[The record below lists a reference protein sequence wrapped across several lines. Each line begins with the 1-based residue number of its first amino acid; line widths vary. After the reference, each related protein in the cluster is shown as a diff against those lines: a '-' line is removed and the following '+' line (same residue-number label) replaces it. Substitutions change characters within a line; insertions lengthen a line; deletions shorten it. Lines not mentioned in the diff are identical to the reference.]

1 MFFIFV
7 SEVPSVFMKRITFQS
22 QRVVPAQASRHV
34 FLFMLWLISAVAIV
48 MLILAAPARA
58 AQPAETSPFALEIPF
73 DSDHGVPIVKVWVN
87 GKGPFAF
94 IVDTGE
100 EHMGVISPKIANELK
115 LPQVG
120 TGKTSDPTNGHE
132 VDGPMFET
140 ATLEFA
146 GFKSEK
152 VQLFGIDA
160 GVDGVIG
167 LPMFREY
174 LSEFQPANK
183 RIVLRRASLP
193 ESNGKDIFTYTA
205 PEGIPD
211 MEMSIAG
218 RPVRV
223 HPDSGNPGTISLP
236 KKLGA
241 GLDWVAPP
249 VKVGEAGTIANKF
262 DIFEGQV
269 KTDLRLGQFVFPHP
283 YLVVNDFS
291 GTHAN
296 FGFGLFKLFRSV
308 SFDQQH
314 LRVRFESDKNTIQ
327 IESLFQ

>member
-1 MFFIFV
+1 MKHITLLPQV
-7 SEVPSVFMKRITFQS
+7 MAGAQPS
-22 QRVVPAQASRHV
+22 PHV
-34 FLFMLWLISAVAIV
+34 FLAGLWFISAVASV
-48 MLILAAPARA
+48 TLVLAMPVKAT
-58 AQPAETSPFALEIPF
+58 QPAETSPPALEIPF
-73 DSDHGVPIVKVWVN
+73 DSDHGVPMVKVWVN
-87 GKGPFAF
+87 GKGPFTF

-120 TGKTSDPTNGHE
+120 MGETSDPTNGHE
-132 VDGPMFET
+132 VQGPMFQT

-152 VQLFGIDA
+152 VQLFGVDA

-167 LPMFREY
+167 LPIFREY
-174 LSEFQPANK
+174 LCEFQPASK
-183 RIVLRRASLP
+183 RILLRRASLP
-193 ESNGKDIFTYTA
+193 ESNGQDIFTYTA

-218 RPVRV
+218 KAVRV

-236 KKLGA
+236 KQLSA
-241 GLDWVAPP
+241 GLGWASPP

-262 DIFEGQV
+262 SIFEGQV
-269 KTDLRLGQFVFPHP
+269 KTDLRLGQFVFPQPHI
-283 YLVVNDFS
+283 VVNDFS

-308 SFDQQH
+308 SFDQQN
-314 LRVRFESDKNTIQ
+314 LRVQFESDKTTIQ
-327 IESLFQ
+327 IESLFN